1 MFSTGSHFARRRF
14 DSCPPAGA
22 LPAAAVVGVCGR
34 VPAAVSVL
42 FAVVIW
48 SSLPGCGTSDSHVD
62 SAPFEAAVAQYLARN
77 DMAMRLKEIREGPSV
92 DGNQA
97 TMTASMTHRE
107 LGGPSVV
114 SYPPRA
120 KASLVGI

>member
-1 MFSTGSHFARRRF
+1 MFLTGSHFAGRRF
-14 DSCPPAGA
+14 DSCPPTGA
-22 LPAAAVVGVCGR
+22 LPTAVFVV
-34 VPAAVSVL
+34 

-48 SSLPGCGTSDSHVD
+48 SSLPGCGASDSHVD

-77 DMAMRLKEIREGPSV
+77 DMAMRLKEIREGPAV

-97 TMTASMTHRE
+97 TMTASMTHRD

-114 SYPPRA
+114 WTFQFERADDQAWTVTSY
-120 KASLVGI
+120 SD